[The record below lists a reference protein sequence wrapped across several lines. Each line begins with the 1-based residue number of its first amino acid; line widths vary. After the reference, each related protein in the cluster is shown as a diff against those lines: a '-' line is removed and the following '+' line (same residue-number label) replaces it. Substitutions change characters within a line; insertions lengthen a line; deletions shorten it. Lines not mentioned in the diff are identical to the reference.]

1 MAGRFEGRVALV
13 SSAASGIGAA
23 TAEAFAREGAQL
35 VISDID
41 EAGLK
46 ATAER
51 IKAMGSSV
59 QYLVAD
65 GTNESQVEATVRKA
79 VDTYGGLHVAAN
91 VVGDTTGDAF
101 GPNMHEQSVAGWTGT
116 LALCVTSTFIS
127 LKHEIA
133 HMRSHGGGAIVN
145 VSSLAG
151 MRFVQ
156 AAGAAYSAGKAAVIQ
171 LTKYAALSY
180 ADAGIRVNCVSP
192 GATAT
197 PVFHRKGKDVGD
209 AYLARMVEYHA
220 IKRPVKA
227 SEQAAAILWLC
238 SQDAEMITGLN
249 VPVDGGW
256 AEKS

>member
-1 MAGRFEGRVALV
+1 MAGRFEAKVVLV
-13 SSAASGIGAA
+13 SAAANGIGAA
-23 TAEAFAREGAQL
+23 TAEAFAREGAKL
-35 VISDID
+35 VISDIN
-41 EAGLK
+41 EAELRS
-46 ATAER
+46 TAER
-51 IKAMGSSV
+51 IKAMGTSV
-59 QYLVAD
+59 EYLVAD

-79 VDTYGGLHVAAN
+79 VETYGGLDFAAN
-91 VVGDTTGDAF
+91 VVGDSTGDAF
-101 GPNMHEQSVAGWTGT
+101 GPNIHEQSVAGWTGT
-116 LALCVTSTFIS
+116 LALCVTSTFIA

-133 HMRSHGGGAIVN
+133 YMREHGGGAIVN

-171 LTKYAALSY
+171 LTKYAAMNY

-197 PVFHRKGKDVGD
+197 AVFTRKEIGA

-238 SQDAEMITGLN
+238 SQEAAMVTGLN
-249 VPVDGGW
+249 LPVDGGW